1 MNSYYKIQL
10 NEGCGWYDDRT
21 SNDNGL
27 YEIIY
32 FVSKDSALLHVSELP
47 EFYEDKSIRVVPMNV
62 CEEWTPYDNLLLAW
76 VFLPAPEQSGAA
88 WSNYASLKTKLNKM
102 KIEYGILSI
111 ENLYQIKTVD
121 EALNYIESLKDLYD
135 RQRAYDYFKDVNIYF
150 KTNGVSINDTSGEF
164 ERFNKAY
171 LQINNSYKN
180 NENI

>member
-1 MNSYYKIQL
+1 
-10 NEGCGWYDDRT
+10 
-21 SNDNGL
+21 
-27 YEIIY
+27 
-32 FVSKDSALLHVSELP
+32 
-47 EFYEDKSIRVVPMNV
+47 
-62 CEEWTPYDNLLLAW
+62 
-76 VFLPAPEQSGAA
+76 
-88 WSNYASLKTKLNKM
+88 M

-135 RQRAYDYFKDVNIYF
+135 RQRAYDYLKDVNIYF